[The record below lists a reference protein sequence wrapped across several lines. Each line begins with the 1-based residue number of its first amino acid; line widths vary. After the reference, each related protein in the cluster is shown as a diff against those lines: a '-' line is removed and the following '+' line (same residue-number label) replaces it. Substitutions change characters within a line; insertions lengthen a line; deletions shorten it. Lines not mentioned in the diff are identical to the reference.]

1 MFEKYSCRITG
12 VAPLILHSG
21 QLADPLNDYAKEMK
35 KISGKR
41 HKTEADLEELA
52 RLEWHGS
59 LYLSEGQVVIPGEVL
74 EAHLVEAAK
83 KRKKGQQAKAS
94 LFCDGVFP
102 LVYDGPGDVHALWQD
117 GAYRLTTGVKVQR
130 NRIMRTRP
138 YFESWALSAQVLY
151 NPSQLNLSE
160 IQDFSALAASRS
172 ALEIGGRALGAILPR
187 PCPPRWE
194 MTRATPDGAL
204 QRRLSDVGGSGSE
217 RQNGSRRRAPAAQV
231 IGLASCSRQGLVRR
245 GGMRC
250 GSSWCGPA
258 WFGLARQG
266 AACHGGARARWDA
279 GWGSHR
285 VLSSNCE
292 AGG

>member
-102 LVYDGPGDVHALWQD
+102 LLYDGPSDVNVLWQD
-117 GAYRLTTGVKVQR
+117 ADYRLTAGVKVQR

-138 YFESWALSAQVLY
+138 LFKSWSLSAQVLY
-151 NPSQLNLSE
+151 NPSQLNLGE
-160 IQDFSALAASRS
+160 IQDFFR
-172 ALEIGGRALGAILPR
+172 IGGEQIGLGDWRPR
-187 PCPPRWE
+187 FGRYVVE
-194 MTRATPDGAL
+194 ET
-204 QRRLSDVGGSGSE
+204 S
-217 RQNGSRRRAPAAQV
+217 AAQ
-231 IGLASCSRQGLVRR
+231 STR
-245 GGMRC
+245 
-250 GSSWCGPA
+250 
-258 WFGLARQG
+258 
-266 AACHGGARARWDA
+266 
-279 GWGSHR
+279 
-285 VLSSNCE
+285 
-292 AGG
+292 